1 MTEIQRIKQVK
12 QLKANGCY
20 SPAVVHN
27 GVIYLSG
34 LFSVDPETGKQI
46 HGTPEEEIRRIL
58 EKVKLILK
66 EAKSDTDHVLRS
78 TIYIK
83 NIEDWDLINKVYSGY
98 FAENCPART
107 VVTVKDLHFGF
118 NVELDLVAV
127 QSY

>member
-20 SPAVVHN
+20 SPAVIHN

-34 LFSVDPETGKQI
+34 QFSVDPETGKQI
-46 HGTPEEEIRRIL
+46 HGTPEEEIRRVL
-58 EKVKLILK
+58 ENVKLIL
-66 EAKSDTDHVLRS
+66 EETKSDMDHVLRC
-78 TIYIK
+78 TVYIK
-83 NIEDWDLINKVYSGY
+83 NIEDWDPINAVYSEY

-107 VVTVKDLHFGF
+107 VATVKDLHFGF

-127 QSY
+127 QTY